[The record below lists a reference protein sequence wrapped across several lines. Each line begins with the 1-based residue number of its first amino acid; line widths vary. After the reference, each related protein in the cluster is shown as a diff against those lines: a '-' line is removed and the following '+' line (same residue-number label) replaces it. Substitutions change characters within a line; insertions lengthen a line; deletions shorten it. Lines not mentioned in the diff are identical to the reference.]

1 MNGSYLSKKRKVN
14 FRIMVQENILFSFYC
29 FALIAYGAVGVIE
42 RLFSSALIALV
53 NVEESRRRRVCDFR
67 NGTELFS
74 CLYTSTI
81 LAVKLN
87 RLVK

>member
-1 MNGSYLSKKRKVN
+1 MDASYFSKKKKVN
-14 FRIMVQENILFSFYC
+14 FRIMNQENILFSFYC
-29 FALIAYGAVGVIE
+29 FVFIAYGAVRIIE

-53 NVEESRRRRVCDFR
+53 SVEEPRRLRVCDFKK
-67 NGTELFS
+67 GIELS
-74 CLYTSTI
+74 SDLYTSTI